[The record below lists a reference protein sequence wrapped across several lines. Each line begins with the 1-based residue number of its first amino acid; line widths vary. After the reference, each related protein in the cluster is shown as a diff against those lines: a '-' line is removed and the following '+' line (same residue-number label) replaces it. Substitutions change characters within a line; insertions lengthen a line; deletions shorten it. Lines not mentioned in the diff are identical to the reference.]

1 MPLREHDGHSNVS
14 LRFLFNEEVVARPAR
29 SVVGSQ
35 PAAVRSFRNCL
46 SYRDLSCLKP
56 CLFLGW
62 HIASERLLQ
71 EYTGLAISTQLR
83 TNPKGY
89 SHSKTPCGLSR
100 GCRWSCIT
108 DWLLYSILFLA
119 FPLHSYWAI
128 GESLINILHAKL
140 CLSLPSA

>member
-35 PAAVRSFRNCL
+35 PAGVRSFRNCR
-46 SYRDLSCLKP
+46 SYRDLPCLKP

-62 HIASERLLQ
+62 HIASEGLLQ

-83 TNPKGY
+83 TIPKGY
-89 SHSKTPCGLSR
+89 SHSKTPVGSAEAAVGPASQIDFSAQSFFR
-100 GCRWSCIT
+100 
-108 DWLLYSILFLA
+108 LFHYTVIE
-119 FPLHSYWAI
+119 P
-128 GESLINILHAKL
+128 
-140 CLSLPSA
+140 